1 MARRAGL
8 FACAAGAVAV
18 GCALARP
25 AGPLAAP
32 PPTAGAAA
40 CFSLGAAEALA
51 GFSHGKVTAPPG
63 GGSPAAQ
70 VGGTTITGRIAA
82 GSTVTLDGAVVR
94 PGPGDEPPTIITG
107 ASLSAGRTLGLGGRV
122 DGGVRYAAVLSVA
135 SNFTV
140 SPPRHRLPAPFR
152 FNDEFLAL
160 GLLSDRWSE
169 LPQTPGA
176 QVTFGNGTLTFRGS
190 SPGLNV
196 FRVGAA
202 EVGGSATNVSSIAV
216 ELPDPDASALI
227 TVDTITD
234 LTIAPAGLTVTPAGA
249 ADRLIWNLPRATA
262 LNVTRGVAW
271 QGLILAP
278 NADVSG
284 ADHPQ
289 LEGQLIAKSV
299 PGGEWLITSTPLAVC
314 PRVPPSHQF
323 ELRALCVDPFG
334 NLALRL
340 RNVGTDAAAVHWDDL
355 GGPGFGDFVA
365 RAGRDQF
372 FNVRGGGAHSAIR
385 ATAGGITLGPVAGT
399 DQPCAGEI
407 TVTKLTAGEAPP
419 GPWTVRLTGGD
430 GRLTRS
436 AQLGSGKSVTF
447 DALGGYQPGS
457 ARLGQVVGGIVYTI
471 SEPDPLGGT
480 ATVRHNPVEILTGQH
495 EAVAV
500 LTSYTGGGVVVP
512 RRGGEQP
519 TLPPGAPRPPSGPDL
534 IGGPPGEPAA
544 DLAVTHTIRP
554 PRLLVGGT
562 GRPLPRVRNR
572 GAVAAVGTVLRELP
586 QFRARDANA
595 VARVVS
601 ISTSQGRCTQQRPV
615 RCALG
620 TLNPGAE
627 VTVRS
632 RARIGVVAPLKSV
645 VLASSRTTESNTTN
659 NTGLAP
665 LTVAEADPHLQVRV
679 SAPSRGRVG
688 SLLSYRV
695 SVTGTG
701 THGARSVRLCA
712 LRPTDV
718 TGLRA
723 PATFAYGHARC
734 RNIRQLARG
743 RTVSIDVAAVPAAG
757 GRLTLTARATAVG
770 LARAASPRTQVPID
784 APAACPSALRK

>member
-8 FACAAGAVAV
+8 FACAAAAVAV
-18 GCALARP
+18 GGAGARP
-25 AGPLAAP
+25 AGPLAAK
-32 PPTAGAAA
+32 PPTARAAA
-40 CFSLGAAEALA
+40 CFSLGAAEGFAV
-51 GFSHGKVTAPPG
+51 FSHGKFT
-63 GGSPAAQ
+63 AAQ

-135 SNFTV
+135 PNFTV
-140 SPPRHRLPAPFR
+140 SPPRHRLPPPFS

-169 LPQTPGA
+169 LPPTPGA
-176 QVTFGNGTLTFRGS
+176 TVTFSNGTLTFRGS

-202 EVGGSATNVSSIAV
+202 DVGGSAANVSNIAV
-216 ELPDPDASALI
+216 ELPDEDASALI
-227 TVDTITD
+227 NVDTITA
-234 LTIAPAGLTVTPAGA
+234 LTIAPGGLTVTPAGG

-284 ADHPQ
+284 SNHPQ

-299 PGGEWLITSTPLAVC
+299 PGGEWLITGTPLAVC

-334 NLALRL
+334 NLAMRL

-355 GGPGFGDFVA
+355 GGLGFGDFVA

-372 FNVRGGGAHSAIR
+372 FNVPGGGVHSAIR
-385 ATAGGITLGPVAGT
+385 ATAQGITVGPVAGT

-419 GPWTVRLTGGD
+419 GPWTVQLTGGD

-436 AQLGSGKSVTF
+436 ARLGPGESVTF

-457 ARLGQVVGGIVYTI
+457 ARLGQVVGGILYTV

-480 ATVRHNPVEILTGQH
+480 ATVSHNPVEILTGQY

-500 LTSYTGGGVVVP
+500 LNSYPGGGVVAP

-519 TLPPGAPRPPSGPDL
+519 TLPPGAPRPPPGPDL
-534 IGGPPGEPAA
+534 IGAAPGEPAA

-554 PRLLVGGT
+554 RRLLVGGT
-562 GRPLPRVRNR
+562 VRTLTRVRNR
-572 GAVAAVGTVLRELP
+572 GAVAAVGTVLGELP

-601 ISTSQGRCTQQRPV
+601 ITTSQGRCTHRRPV
-615 RCALG
+615 RCALC
-620 TLNPGAE
+620 TLTPGAE

-632 RARIGVVAPLKSV
+632 RVRIGVAAPLNSV

-665 LTVAEADPHLQVRV
+665 LTVAEPEPHLRLRV

-701 THGARSVRLCA
+701 PHGARSVRLCA

-723 PATFAYGHARC
+723 PATFAYGRARC
-734 RNIRQLARG
+734 RNIRRLARG
-743 RTVSIDVAAVPAAG
+743 RTVSINVAAVPAAG
-757 GRLTLTARATAVG
+757 GRLTLTARATAAG
-770 LARAASPRTQVPID
+770 LAGAASARSQVPIA
-784 APAACPSALRK
+784 APAACPSALRTMLC

>member
-40 CFSLGAAEALA
+40 CFSLGAAEPFAV
-51 GFSHGKVTAPPG
+51 FSHGKFTA
-63 GGSPAAQ
+63 AR
-70 VGGTTITGRIAA
+70 VGGTAITGRIAA

-94 PGPGDEPPTIITG
+94 PGPGDEAPTIITG

-135 SNFTV
+135 PNFTV
-140 SPPRHRLPAPFR
+140 SPPRNRLPPPFS

-176 QVTFGNGTLTFRGS
+176 QVTFSNGTLTFRGS

-202 EVGGSATNVSSIAV
+202 DVGGSAHSVSNIAV
-216 ELPDPDASALI
+216 ELPDEDASALI
-227 TVDTITD
+227 TVDTITA

-385 ATAGGITLGPVAGT
+385 ATAGGIRLRARGGPRPQRDPRDRWGDQARARGGHRPALRRRDHGHQAHGGRGAAGPV
-399 DQPCAGEI
+399 D
-407 TVTKLTAGEAPP
+407 
-419 GPWTVRLTGGD
+419 
-430 GRLTRS
+430 
-436 AQLGSGKSVTF
+436 
-447 DALGGYQPGS
+447 GS
-457 ARLGQVVGGIVYTI
+457 A
-471 SEPDPLGGT
+471 
-480 ATVRHNPVEILTGQH
+480 H
-495 EAVAV
+495 
-500 LTSYTGGGVVVP
+500 
-512 RRGGEQP
+512 RR
-519 TLPPGAPRPPSGPDL
+519 RR
-534 IGGPPGEPAA
+534 AA
-544 DLAVTHTIRP
+544 DPVGAIR
-554 PRLLVGGT
+554 
-562 GRPLPRVRNR
+562 
-572 GAVAAVGTVLRELP
+572 
-586 QFRARDANA
+586 
-595 VARVVS
+595 S
-601 ISTSQGRCTQQRPV
+601 
-615 RCALG
+615 
-620 TLNPGAE
+620 
-627 VTVRS
+627 
-632 RARIGVVAPLKSV
+632 
-645 VLASSRTTESNTTN
+645 
-659 NTGLAP
+659 
-665 LTVAEADPHLQVRV
+665 
-679 SAPSRGRVG
+679 GRVG
-688 SLLSYRV
+688 DVRRARRLS
-695 SVTGTG
+695 TGQ
-701 THGARSVRLCA
+701 
-712 LRPTDV
+712 RPF
-718 TGLRA
+718 G
-723 PATFAYGHARC
+723 
-734 RNIRQLARG
+734 
-743 RTVSIDVAAVPAAG
+743 SG
-757 GRLTLTARATAVG
+757 GRRHRL
-770 LARAASPRTQVPID
+770 
-784 APAACPSALRK
+784 